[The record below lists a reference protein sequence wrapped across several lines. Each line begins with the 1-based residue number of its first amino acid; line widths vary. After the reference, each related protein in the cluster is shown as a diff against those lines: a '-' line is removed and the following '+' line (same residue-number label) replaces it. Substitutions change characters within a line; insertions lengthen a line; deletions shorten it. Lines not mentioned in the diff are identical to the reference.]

1 MLDIGYKRLGYNLSN
16 NKQFF
21 FQQLMWIAI
30 YFAISL
36 AISIIIPFPFSL
48 IAIIGV
54 VLLLSFYVRKRMMRR
69 MGFGMGNFS
78 MFGSNSVNYYCM
90 SCGTKHND
98 VACPKCGSKMKRVG

>member
-1 MLDIGYKRLGYNLSN
+1 MSN
-16 NKQFF
+16 NKQFLL
-21 FQQLMWIAI
+21 QQLMWIAI

-36 AISIIIPFPFSL
+36 AISIIVPFPFSL

-54 VLLLSFYVRKRMMRR
+54 VLLLSFYVRKRMMRK

-78 MFGSNSVNYYCM
+78 MFGSGSGSINYYCM
-90 SCGTKHND
+90 SCGTKHNE

>member
-1 MLDIGYKRLGYNLSN
+1 
-16 NKQFF
+16 
-21 FQQLMWIAI
+21 MWIAI

-48 IAIIGV
+48 VAIIGV

-78 MFGSNSVNYYCM
+78 MFGSASSVNYYCM
-90 SCGTKHND
+90 SCGTKHNE